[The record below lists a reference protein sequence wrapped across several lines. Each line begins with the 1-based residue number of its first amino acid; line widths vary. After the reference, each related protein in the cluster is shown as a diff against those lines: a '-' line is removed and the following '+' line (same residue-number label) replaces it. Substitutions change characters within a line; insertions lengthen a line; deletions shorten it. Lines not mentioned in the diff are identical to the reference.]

1 MKRNLKSD
9 KEQSELKKDE
19 VIKYLINK
27 KLVERLGA
35 HYQSYLE
42 DLKEDFQQELWLI
55 ILELPEDKLIRLYE
69 NKQLDFYLLSIA
81 RNQITNSNSKFNR
94 KYRDRMEIIP
104 LDFILND
111 EANEE

>member
-1 MKRNLKSD
+1 MTKD
-9 KEQSELKKDE
+9 K

-81 RNQITNSNSKFNR
+81 RNQVVNDKSTFNR
-94 KYRDRMEIIP
+94 MYNRKINTIP
-104 LDFILND
+104 IEDYITEQD
-111 EANEE
+111 EDNEGI